1 MDIEEREPE
10 DYEIERGETGLR
22 ILYTV
27 LFFAIARVTESVL
40 FTVVIFELLWTL
52 ITKQPPSVGVRN
64 FANRALAYYY
74 RIGRYL
80 TYNEPRAPFP
90 FAEFPDE
97 VHPVLPEYIEDDA
110 RD

>member
-1 MDIEEREPE
+1 MDIEEREIE
-10 DYEIERGETGLR
+10 EFEIERGETGLR

-40 FTVVIFELLWTL
+40 FTVIIFELLWTL
-52 ITKQPPSVGVRN
+52 ITRRPPSLRVRN
-64 FANRALAYYY
+64 FANRALAYIY

-80 TYNEPRAPFP
+80 TYNDAQAPFP

-97 VHPVLPEYIEDDA
+97 VHPVLPEYIEDDE